1 MKNISLKQ
9 ICAIVVLVIVVLFAF
24 FNWHSVEV
32 NFLIFSVRMPAL
44 VLILVSLVIG
54 IAIGW
59 IFKRSDVRKIVEEA
73 RAEAEQRLK

>member
-9 ICAIVVLVIVVLFAF
+9 ICAIAVLVIVVLFAF